1 MVEDQRVENGF
12 DPKEL
17 KETIASAIKTCL
29 LLFFGQFIVMFLGSS
44 FIVGLPVDYSTLSV
58 IMTVWELVASVV
70 AALCTI
76 LYGARKFN
84 IKVRKL
90 LDVKQFSWE
99 WLGKGV
105 AMHYSISFL
114 SGLIIV
120 VLNLFL
126 ALFFNSSIPE
136 VEVTSPNAFYLIM
149 NLLSVG
155 VVAGVSEEIIFR
167 GMICNSLARYNK
179 GFAVVVSALIFSI
192 MHMNLDQG
200 IPAFFVGICF
210 GYIYLRS
217 GSLLVTISLH
227 VLNNFFAVLITAV
240 GDGAMATILSVLL
253 VGLVVCGCYLW
264 YKERKEV
271 SAMITLC
278 SQATKEWAT
287 LFRSGWFWFV
297 AVAFVLLIFLSLFI
311 SIFTMI

>member
-12 DPKEL
+12 DPKAL

-29 LLFFGQFIVMFLGSS
+29 LLFFVQFIVMYFGSS
-44 FIVGLPVDYSTLSV
+44 FIVFLPIDYASV
-58 IMTVWELVASVV
+58 MRITTIWELVTSVV
-70 AALCTI
+70 AALCAI

-90 LDVKQFSWE
+90 LDVKQFSWK

-253 VGLVVCGCYLW
+253 VVLVVCGCYLW

-287 LFRSGWFWFV
+287 LFRSCWFWFV
-297 AVAFVLLIFLSLFI
+297 AAAFALLVFLSLFI

>member
-12 DPKEL
+12 DPKAL
-17 KETIASAIKTCL
+17 KQTIASAVKTCL
-29 LLFFGQFIVMFLGSS
+29 LLFAVQFLVMFFGTS
-44 FIVGLPVDYSTLSV
+44 FIIGLPVDYASV
-58 IMTVWELVASVV
+58 MRITTIWELVTSVV
-70 AALCTI
+70 AAICAI
-76 LYGARKFN
+76 FYGARKFN
-84 IKVRKL
+84 IKVTKL
-90 LDVKQFSWE
+90 LDVKKFSWK

-105 AMHYSISFL
+105 AMHYSVSFF

-136 VEVTSPNAFYLIM
+136 VEVTSQNAFYLIM

-155 VVAGVSEEIIFR
+155 VVAGISEEIIFR

-179 GFAVVVSALIFSI
+179 GFAVIVSALIFSI

-227 VLNNFFAVLITAV
+227 ILNNFIAVLITAA
-240 GDGAMATILSVLL
+240 GDGAMATILSILL
-253 VGLVVCGCYLW
+253 VVLVVYGCYLW

-271 SAMITLC
+271 SAMITLS

-297 AVAFVLLIFLSLFI
+297 AIVFALLVFG
-311 SIFTMI
+311 SIFAAIFMII